1 MFPGS
6 LMAGECCGDSF
17 CDCQSLS
24 QHNCDQNEVFCTLLD
39 SCVDLFG
46 QSCEDLGWC
55 CGEWFNL
62 NDFMTKITLVV
73 ETYLEKNL
81 QNLILLSSLW

>member
-1 MFPGS
+1 MYILVWLKTIKSEVYHQPYYPLYHKAINLIFSGA

-55 CGEWFNL
+55 CGE
-62 NDFMTKITLVV
+62 
-73 ETYLEKNL
+73 
-81 QNLILLSSLW
+81 